1 MPTTEESGTMRRAH
15 CHVSRPIQKI
25 VLDLVADQEYIYDP
39 DVGSLKAYE
48 EHDA

>member
-1 MPTTEESGTMRRAH
+1 MIQEVLELTNRA
-15 CHVSRPIQKI
+15 IQKI
-25 VLDLVADQEYIYDP
+25 VLDLDAYQEYIYEP